1 MPLTAGS
8 ESTRTPAYAP
18 VKERRGGGGQWRL
31 KEGLPF
37 PLPPTCSPDSL
48 PSPPPPLLPSHL
60 LPSSPPPRQ
69 LTLAGR
75 LVGAVPLPSPP
86 SSLPPPLLPSPPPSS
101 AYLRLQDASSSTP
114 CLPSPP
120 IFFPAPPPPA
130 DLRFLDASFER
141 FLDASPARFRGLDSR
156 LPEEPPPASRPA
168 GRLMG
173 GFLITSFCWRQQIGW
188 RGDGRSRRSR

>member
-86 SSLPPPLLPSPPPSS
+86 SSLPPPFSPPPSLICIL
-101 AYLRLQDASSSTP
+101 ALTGRLILDALPARPLPSSSQLPPHLQTCASSMPHWSGSSMP
-114 CLPSPP
+114 RLPGSGAWTRACP
-120 IFFPAPPPPA
+120 
-130 DLRFLDASFER
+130 R
-141 FLDASPARFRGLDSR
+141 SR
-156 LPEEPPPASRPA
+156 LRHH
-168 GRLMG
+168 GR
-173 GFLITSFCWRQQIGW
+173 RAA
-188 RGDGRSRRSR
+188 